1 MTIQIQ
7 QILKMNTE
15 IMKIHVSLVAPEQVR
30 HKIISP
36 KESQQITVLQ
46 FTIKAMVYESTR
58 LLQLHLH

>member
-7 QILKMNTE
+7 QILNMNTE